1 MSLPRQTPAR
11 LLARLRWEARR
22 AWERLDATGLLA
34 LAAVALWLGIHVTVN
49 VPLAAEAQRLAQQAD
64 QQRNAALEPP
74 VRGSAAAARS
84 STELVAFFPDRE
96 QREKDLRHLHQLAAK
111 QGLGLIRADY
121 RSEPLAAL
129 PLQRFALRLQLRGDY
144 ARQRLFLQALLR
156 GFPHL
161 AVERL
166 SLEGASGAPEAMTA
180 LLEAHL
186 YYRAAPAPGKRT

>member
-49 VPLAAEAQRLAQQAD
+49 VPLAAEVQGLAQQAD